1 MKKQLM
7 LYIFTFL
14 VIGCNK
20 TNQLS
25 DHQIE
30 RATPQASNEQNQTE
44 ENITPLSNIN
54 LSKIGHI
61 APKGRV
67 QDEDYNQLKLVE
79 DLISNGKESIPF
91 LINKLDDKTKIDDQV
106 MDYWGEIRVGDVAFI
121 ILTNFFETTDWQHS
135 TISGVGWNEFL
146 GCTNSNVPAYNCY
159 SDYVKKNG
167 RKKIKARW
175 QKIWEENRDKI
186 YWDETDKCFKMKS
199 V

>member
-7 LYIFTFL
+7 LYILTFL
-14 VIGCNK
+14 IIGCNK

-25 DHQIE
+25 AQQIE

-67 QDEDYNQLKLVE
+67 QDKDYNQLELVD
-79 DLISNGKESIPF
+79 DLISNGKKSIPF
-91 LINKLDDKTKIDDQV
+91 LIDKLTDKTKIPDPV
-106 MDYWGEIRVGDVAFI
+106 MDYWGEIRVGDAAFI
-121 ILTNFFETTDWQHS
+121 ILTNLFTAADWKS
-135 TISGVGWNEFL
+135 ATIEGVGFNEFL
-146 GCTNSNVPAYNCY
+146 GCSDKNIPAFKCY
-159 SDYVKKNG
+159 SNYVANNG
-167 RKKIKARW
+167 RKTIRKRW
-175 QKIWEENRDKI
+175 QKIWDENKDKI
-186 YWDETDKCFKMKS
+186 FWDETDRCFKVKS